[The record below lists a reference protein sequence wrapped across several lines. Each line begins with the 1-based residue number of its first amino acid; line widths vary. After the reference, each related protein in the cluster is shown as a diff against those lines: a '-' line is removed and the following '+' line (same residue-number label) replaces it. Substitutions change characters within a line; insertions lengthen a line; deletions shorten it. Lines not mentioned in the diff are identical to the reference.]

1 MQPIVNPAA
10 IRALQKRE
18 KRFTEVIR
26 LHGLPPSWCR
36 PQGFE
41 SLAKIILEQQVS
53 LESANAHFRKLRSAL
68 PAFVPEELLKL
79 NDEQMRACQV
89 SRQKTKYLRALAE
102 AVVSGKFD
110 LHALENLPEPEIRA
124 QLTEIKGIGNWTADI
139 YLMFCL
145 QSPDIFPAGDI
156 AVIQAARE
164 LFALGS
170 KEAVIAH
177 SENWKPYRS
186 LAAYLLW
193 HSYLKKRNRNPVF

>member
-10 IRALQKRE
+10 VRALQTRE
-18 KRFTEVIR
+18 KRFAEVIR
-26 LHGLPPSWCR
+26 LYGLPPSWSR

-41 SLAKIILEQQVS
+41 SLSKIILEQQVS
-53 LESANAHFRKLRSAL
+53 LESANAHYRKLRSAL
-68 PAFVPEELLKL
+68 PVFVPEQLLKL
-79 NDEQMRACQV
+79 DDEQMRACQV

-102 AVVSGKFD
+102 AVVSGTLE
-110 LHALENLPEPEIRA
+110 LHALENLPEPEIRT
-124 QLTEIKGIGNWTADI
+124 QLTRIKGIGNWTADI

-164 LFALGS
+164 LFLLDS
-170 KEAVIAH
+170 KEAVIAQ
-177 SENWKPYRS
+177 SEKWKPYRS
-186 LAAYLLW
+186 LAAYMLW

>member
-18 KRFTEVIR
+18 KRFAEIIR
-26 LHGLPPSWCR
+26 LHGLPPSWSR

-53 LESANAHFRKLRSAL
+53 LESANAHFRKLRSVL

-102 AVVSGKFD
+102 EVLSGK
-110 LHALENLPEPEIRA
+110 LNIPALEHLPEPEIRA

-164 LFALGS
+164 LFKLDS
-170 KEAVIAH
+170 KEAVIAQ

>member
-1 MQPIVNPAA
+1 MQSIVNPRA

-18 KRFTEVIR
+18 KRFAEIIR
-26 LHGLPPSWCR
+26 LHGLPPSWSR

-53 LESANAHFRKLRSAL
+53 LESANAHFRKLKSAL
-68 PAFVPEELLKL
+68 PAFVPEELLQL
-79 NDEQMRACQV
+79 TDEQMRACQV

-102 AVVSGKFD
+102 AVLSEQLE
-110 LHALENLPEPEIRA
+110 LHTLENLSEPEIRA

-164 LFALGS
+164 LFALDS
-170 KEAVIAH
+170 KEAVIAQ
-177 SENWKPYRS
+177 SEKWKPYRS